1 MLDFIFELLI
11 LLLQKAVDAH
21 EKYIRSHSCYTGFFW
36 LVHSLSPLLYSLPRC
51 KYFFYGSKV
60 DMIMQR
66 VPAWKQV
73 LHFCSDDDLIF

>member
-21 EKYIRSHSCYTGFFW
+21 EKYIWSHSCYTGFFW

-51 KYFFYGSKV
+51 KV